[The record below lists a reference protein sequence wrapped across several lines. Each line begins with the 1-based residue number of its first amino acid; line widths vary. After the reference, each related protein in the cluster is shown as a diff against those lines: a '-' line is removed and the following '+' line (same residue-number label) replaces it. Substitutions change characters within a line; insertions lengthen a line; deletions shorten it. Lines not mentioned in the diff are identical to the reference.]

1 MRPQTRAEVEQGQG
15 RLLMA
20 VFVLLAGF
28 AALSVGFSFLGEAF
42 TRPLHLTPT
51 SARIGVLLLTLAFI
65 ALVWEREQELTRSAR
80 ALEKQ
85 ELLLAAFE
93 NRLNV
98 LESLLEAGDRLNAP
112 LSVDDVLKVILDAA
126 IELVGAE
133 GGAVDFFEEGEA
145 DLGVAQTR
153 ATALHG
159 PGVAPMRA
167 PAVFPLMVD
176 SRRIGELKLHLPPEA
191 KEVDEVAQV
200 ALARFSDQAA
210 RALDKARMLAQERAS
225 LALLE
230 ATNTV
235 KSRFLTTVSHELRT
249 PLTSIIGY
257 SATLENHWKRLEDTQ
272 RRDFIH
278 EIRTQGDR
286 LGRVV
291 ERMLEA
297 ARVQMDGVSIQPGIH
312 DLRTSIQ
319 KALAPFRSED
329 GSRIRVTLPRA
340 AVHAVIDPM
349 VIEQVVSNLVDNSLR
364 YTSGLVRVALET
376 YQSVVTITVDDDGPG
391 MDPDRLPL
399 MLEPL
404 QRNDDNVQS
413 GTGLGLNL
421 VKTMVEALGGRGEI
435 RTGPS
440 GTTVTVLLLRSVDKH
455 LMDKASSA
463 QAALTSLD

>member
-1 MRPQTRAEVEQGQG
+1 LRPQTRAEVERGQG

-28 AALSVGFSFLGEAF
+28 AALSVGLSFLGDSF

-65 ALVWEREQELTRSAR
+65 ALVWEREKELTRSAH

-85 ELLLAAFE
+85 DLLLAAFE

-112 LSVDDVLKVILDAA
+112 LGVDDVLKVVLDAA
-126 IELVGAE
+126 IELVEAE
-133 GGAVDFFEEGEA
+133 GGSVDFFEEGDG

-153 ATALHG
+153 ATSLNGRAG
-159 PGVAPMRA
+159 APIR
-167 PAVFPLMVD
+167 PLVQFPLKVG
-176 SRRIGELKLHLPPEA
+176 SRMIGELKLHLRPEIHL
-191 KEVDEVAQV
+191 DEVSRV
-200 ALARFSDQAA
+200 ALVRFSDQAA
-210 RALDKARMLAQERAS
+210 RALDKARILAQERAS

-230 ATNTV
+230 ATNEV

-257 SATLENHWKRLEDTQ
+257 SATLENHWKRLEDAQ

-278 EIRTQGDR
+278 EIRNQGDR

-297 ARVQMDGVSIQPGIH
+297 ARVQLDGVSINPGIH

-319 KALAPFRSED
+319 KALGPFRADD

-349 VIEQVVSNLVDNSLR
+349 VFEQVVSNLVDNSLR
-364 YTSGLVRVALET
+364 YTSGSVSVALET
-376 YQSVVTITVDDDGPG
+376 YQSIVTITVDDEGPG
-391 MDPDRLPL
+391 MDPDQLPL

-404 QRNDDNVQS
+404 QRVQDNVQS
-413 GTGLGLNL
+413 GTGLGLHL

-435 RTGPS
+435 RTGPT
-440 GTTVTVLLLRSVDKH
+440 GTTVTVILLRSVDRRLLSKIPSG
-455 LMDKASSA
+455 AGV
-463 QAALTSLD
+463 TSLD